1 MEMEGFDSSVE
12 VGPILNLTWSDVDS
26 ISFTEA
32 LGLKLNFGDGGIF
45 C

>member
-1 MEMEGFDSSVE
+1 MEMEGFDLSVE
-12 VGPILNLTWSDVDS
+12 VGPNLNLTWSDVDS

>member
-1 MEMEGFDSSVE
+1 MEMERFDLSVE
-12 VGPILNLTWSDVDS
+12 AGPNLNLTSLDLDS
-26 ISFTEA
+26 LSSTEA